1 MAQPMTTIRG
11 ASRQEKAV
19 NLVLCLLVLAV
30 GWFYFFS
37 QFLSVDAPVRHGL
50 KTTASVLFVVCCLCN
65 VVFAHRVAGNR
76 QIRLYQGILLAGQ
89 AFACAGD
96 IVLNYDFTGG
106 AALFAVG
113 HVLFL
118 AAFFAVQRPR
128 PRDLVLAAV
137 IVAGAVCLLTFYP
150 RFSFGSV
157 KIVVYV
163 YAVIISCMLAKGIS
177 VALTKELDSR
187 FRLTVLLGTLLFFL
201 SDLMLVFHQFA
212 NGGRLFDFFC
222 LLLYYPAECFLALS
236 VLASRRL
243 GARREN
249 A

>member
-1 MAQPMTTIRG
+1 MTQAVTSLPK
-11 ASRQEKAV
+11 ASTREKAV
-19 NLVLCLLVLAV
+19 NAVLCLLVLAV

-37 QFLSVDAPVRHGL
+37 QFLSFDKPVRAGL
-50 KTTASVLFVVCCLCN
+50 KSTASLLFVVCCLVN
-65 VVFAHRVAGNR
+65 VAFARRRTAGGK
-76 QIRLYQGILLAGQ
+76 IRAYQWILLVGQ

-96 IVLNYDFTGG
+96 IVLIYHFTGG

-113 HVLFL
+113 HLLFL
-118 AAFFAVQRPR
+118 AAFFAVEKPKL
-128 PRDLVLAAV
+128 RDLGLAAV

-150 RFSFGSV
+150 RFSFGGV
-157 KIVVYV
+157 KTVVYV

-177 VALTKELDSR
+177 IALSKQLDR
-187 FRLTVLLGTLLFFL
+187 QFRLLVLLGALFFFL
-201 SDLMLVFHQFA
+201 SDLMLVFHQFG

-243 GARREN
+243 STRPEN